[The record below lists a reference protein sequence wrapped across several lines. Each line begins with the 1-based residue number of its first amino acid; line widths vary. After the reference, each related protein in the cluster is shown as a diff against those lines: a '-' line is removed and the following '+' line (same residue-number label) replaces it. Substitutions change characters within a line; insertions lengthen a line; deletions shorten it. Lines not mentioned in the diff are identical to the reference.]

1 MTITRIPA
9 HGTGAASIATI
20 RAPRGGAVPVASTQ
34 GTLALDFG
42 GTVSVRPRAD
52 LRQAPDLQEAL
63 EAFARRFCAAMVEV
77 IGGDRGP
84 QQLLHWT
91 TESVYDQ
98 LRRRSTALAGT
109 TGSDQ
114 RLRRLR
120 AQIRSVH
127 LSCPSPESAE
137 LSVHVRHGAR
147 SRAIA
152 ARLEHLEGHW
162 ICVAL
167 QFG

>member
-9 HGTGAASIATI
+9 RGTGAASIATI
-20 RAPRGGAVPVASTQ
+20 RAPRDEAAPVASTQ

-42 GTVSVRPRAD
+42 GAVPVRPRAD
-52 LRQAPDLQEAL
+52 LRPAPDIQEAL
-63 EAFARRFCAAMVEV
+63 DAFARRFCAAVVEV

-127 LSCPSPESAE
+127 LSCPSAESAE

>member
-1 MTITRIPA
+1 MTVSRIPTR
-9 HGTGAASIATI
+9 GTGTASITTI
-20 RAPRGGAVPVASTQ
+20 RAPRGGRAPVASTQ

-42 GTVSVRPRAD
+42 GVAIARQPDIRP
-52 LRQAPDLQEAL
+52 APALQHTL
-63 EAFARRFCAAMVEV
+63 EAFARRFCAAVVEV

-84 QQLLHWT
+84 QQLLRCT
-91 TESVYDQ
+91 TESVYEE
-98 LRRRSTALAGT
+98 LRQRAAALAGT

-127 LSCPSPESAE
+127 LSCPSASSAE

-152 ARLEHLEGHW
+152 ARLEHRDGRW